1 MEEQLINSENKNA
14 TEVAEPVM
22 FPTEPDSEGF
32 FYEDAEEKEDNIR
45 TKKYTNGRRSKFF
58 ELSDGRKAVVRE
70 MTGADSVEI
79 SKIQGNKKEG
89 SAEDDYMPIVMWKSC
104 KIDDKH
110 IPMEDFKEM
119 SFKDYNR
126 ILLVTTGLNF

>member
-1 MEEQLINSENKNA
+1 MEDQTINLEKENA
-14 TEVAEPVM
+14 AVIDDQVL
-22 FPTEPDSEGF
+22 FPTEPDAEGF
-32 FYEDAEEKEDNIR
+32 FYEDADEKSDNIR
-45 TKKYTNGRRSKFF
+45 TKKYNNGRRSKFF
-58 ELSDGRKAVVRE
+58 ELSDGRKVAVRE

-110 IPMEDFKEM
+110 IPMEDYKEM
-119 SFKDYNR
+119 SFKDYNK